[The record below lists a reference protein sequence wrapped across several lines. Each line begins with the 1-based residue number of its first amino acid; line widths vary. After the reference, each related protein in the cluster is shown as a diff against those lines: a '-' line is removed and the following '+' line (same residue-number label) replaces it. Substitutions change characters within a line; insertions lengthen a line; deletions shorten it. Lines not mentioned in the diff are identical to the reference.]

1 MTYNFDPEKWYENH
15 RAVLEE
21 RRRRGEL
28 DDVRLARELEELDR
42 RLEEMVQRLDGTYQ
56 LPRS

>member
-28 DDVRLARELEELDR
+28 DDAQLARELEELDR